1 MKKNILLTFF
11 ILITSVAFSQRMKY
25 SDLVLT
31 FSGMGDEEVRNELK
45 DYNVADNKE
54 PNVYF
59 RLALIYEKAYTKVDP
74 LTDYKL
80 PFQMPMRLV

>member
-31 FSGMGDEEVRNELK
+31 FSGMSDEEVRNELK
-45 DYNVADNKE
+45 DYMMADQTE

-59 RLALIYEKAYTKVDP
+59 RLGLIYEKVYKNTDP

-80 PFQMPMRLV
+80 TSLATT